1 MRRTSIAWATAAMM
15 VYAAGA
21 TGAHAAGAPLRI
33 GMLAPYSGPYALY
46 GQEFHDGAAL
56 YLKQHGG
63 MIAGRPV
70 TMIEKDTTGPDP
82 ALAKR
87 LADELVVQDHA
98 SLLTGLAFS
107 PNAFAVAKV
116 ASQARIPTVV
126 MNAAASGITLAS
138 PYVVR
143 VSFTEAQVTEP
154 MAKWVYRHGSH
165 TAYTLVADYAPGL
178 DAQKAFEQFF
188 GVAGG
193 KLVGGVRT
201 PMNTLDFSP
210 YVQRIKQVHPQAVF
224 FFLPSG
230 PMCQAFL
237 RAWQQAGMEHSGIKL
252 YATGDATDD
261 AFLQATGKVAL
272 GLITSY
278 QYSYAHPSEL
288 NRSFVQDFEKTFGDK
303 LRPNAFA
310 VAAYDGMHAIDLA
323 LTSTG
328 GKVDGPAV
336 MKALEGLKFDSPRG
350 PITIDPA
357 TRDIEQTV
365 YIRKVEMQ
373 DGKLVNH
380 EFDQVDNVLDP
391 YEQNQH

>member
-1 MRRTSIAWATAAMM
+1 MKTTGLAFAAAAMLCLGGTAA
-15 VYAAGA
+15 AAG
-21 TGAHAAGAPLRI
+21 TPLRI
-33 GMLAPYSGPYALY
+33 GMLAPFSGPYALY

-70 TMIEKDTTGPDP
+70 QMIEKDTTGPDP

-87 LADELVVQDHA
+87 LAQELVVQDHVKF
-98 SLLTGLAFS
+98 LTGLAFS
-107 PNAFAVAKV
+107 PNAFAAASVATEG
-116 ASQARIPTVV
+116 RIPTVV
-126 MNAAASGITLAS
+126 MNAAASGITLKS
-138 PYVVR
+138 PYVAR

-154 MAKWVYRHGSH
+154 MARWIYAKGVRS
-165 TAYTLVADYAPGL
+165 AYTLVADYAPGL
-178 DAQKAFEQFF
+178 DAQKAFDDAF
-188 GVAGG
+188 GAAGG
-193 KLVGGVRT
+193 KLLGGVRT
-201 PMNTLDFSP
+201 PMSTLDFSA

-237 RAWQQAGMEHSGIKL
+237 KAWQQAGMKQAGIQL

-272 GLITSY
+272 GLVTSY
-278 QYSYAHPSEL
+278 QYSYAHPSAL
-288 NRSFVQDFEKTFGDK
+288 NRDFIKGFYADFGDK

-323 LTSTG
+323 LAKTKGST
-328 GKVDGPAV
+328 DGAQV
-336 MKALEGLKFDSPRG
+336 MKALAGLRFESPRG
-350 PITIDPA
+350 PIEIDPA

-365 YIRKVEMQ
+365 YIRKVELRH
-373 DGKLVNH
+373 GKLVNV
-380 EFDQVDNVLDP
+380 EFDHVDHVLDP
-391 YEQNQH
+391 YEQAKH

>member
-1 MRRTSIAWATAAMM
+1 MKTTGLAFAAAAMLCLGGTAA
-15 VYAAGA
+15 AAG
-21 TGAHAAGAPLRI
+21 TPLRI
-33 GMLAPYSGPYALY
+33 GMLAPFSGPYALY

-70 TMIEKDTTGPDP
+70 QMIEKDTTGPDP

-87 LADELVVQDHA
+87 LAQELVVQDHVKF
-98 SLLTGLAFS
+98 LTGLAFS
-107 PNAFAVAKV
+107 PNAFAAASVATEG
-116 ASQARIPTVV
+116 RIPTVV
-126 MNAAASGITLAS
+126 MNAAASGITLKS
-138 PYVVR
+138 PYVAR

-154 MAKWVYRHGSH
+154 LARWVYAKGVRS
-165 TAYTLVADYAPGL
+165 AYTLVADYAPGL
-178 DAQKAFEQFF
+178 DAQKAFDDAF
-188 GVAGG
+188 GAQGG
-193 KLVGGVRT
+193 KLLGGVRT
-201 PMNTLDFSP
+201 PMSTLDFSA

-237 RAWQQAGMEHSGIKL
+237 KAWQQAGMKQAGIQL

-272 GLITSY
+272 GLVTSY
-278 QYSYAHPSEL
+278 QYSYAHPSAL
-288 NRSFVQDFEKTFGDK
+288 NRDFIKDFYADFGDK

-323 LTSTG
+323 LAKTKGSTNG
-328 GKVDGPAV
+328 AQV
-336 MKALEGLKFDSPRG
+336 MKALAGLRFESPRG
-350 PITIDPA
+350 PIEIDPA

-365 YIRKVEMQ
+365 YIRKVELRH
-373 DGKLVNH
+373 GKLVNV
-380 EFDQVDNVLDP
+380 EFDQVDHVLDP
-391 YEQNQH
+391 YEQAKH